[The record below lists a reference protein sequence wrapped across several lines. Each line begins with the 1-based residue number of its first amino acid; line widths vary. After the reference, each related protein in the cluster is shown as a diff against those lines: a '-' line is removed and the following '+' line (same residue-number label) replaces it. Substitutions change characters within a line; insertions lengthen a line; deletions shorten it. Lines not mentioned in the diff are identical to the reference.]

1 MEIRFHPHALER
13 MVERG
18 VTEEK
23 VRGTVEKGERF
34 PAKFG
39 RTGFR
44 RNFQFEREWRGR
56 RYRIKQVEAY
66 AVLED
71 DTWLV
76 ITVIARYFD

>member
-1 MEIRFHPHALER
+1 HPHAVER
-13 MVERG
+13 MRERG
-18 VTEEK
+18 VTAEE
-23 VRGTVEKGERF
+23 VRVTVEKGERF

-44 RNFQFEREWRGR
+44 RNFQFDGNWRGR
-56 RYRIKQVEAY
+56 HYQIKQVEVY
-66 AVLED
+66 AVLEG